1 MALCISNE
9 RKYSSSIESSVSL
22 SNELQQPL
30 RTIRYVF
37 TLASCDQTEAMDQ
50 GNKVEAVEVIRV
62 SNTIYI
68 KPQFKIFI
76 LDIILGH
83 QRVKPQIRC
92 RYCIPWV
99 PSFRLIFI
107 KSQLKH
113 FLFVEVIKFQCNFN
127 LRDSNTNQECSRKI
141 ERFDPKMKAG
151 TPPSSTP
158 QSPLYYNLTSL
169 TSDFVSSSIF
179 AFSNKKNYQKNNA
192 I

>member
-151 TPPSSTP
+151 SPPP
-158 QSPLYYNLTSL
+158 HQLLNPLCIIILPL
-169 TSDFVSSSIF
+169 
-179 AFSNKKNYQKNNA
+179 
-192 I
+192 